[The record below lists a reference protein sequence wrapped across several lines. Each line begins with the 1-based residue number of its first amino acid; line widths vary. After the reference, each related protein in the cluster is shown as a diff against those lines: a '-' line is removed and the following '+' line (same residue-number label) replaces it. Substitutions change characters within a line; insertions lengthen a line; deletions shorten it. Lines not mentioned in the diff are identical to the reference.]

1 MIQIFTC
8 NKEVVTRAEE
18 ADGDSV
24 GVDEGEGEEVV
35 TREEVVDEGVTDV
48 EAEGDFVDVAEATIR
63 IELHE
68 NTDSAEY
75 ISYQIKKRKTFIA
88 NIHDGNT
95 IPSN

>member
-8 NKEVVTRAEE
+8 SKEVVTRAEE

-24 GVDEGEGEEVV
+24 DVDEGEGEEADEVV
-35 TREEVVDEGVTDV
+35 TAEEVG
-48 EAEGDFVDVAEATIR
+48 GDFVDAAEATIR

-75 ISYQIKKRKTFIA
+75 I
-88 NIHDGNT
+88 
-95 IPSN
+95 

>member
-24 GVDEGEGEEVV
+24 DVDEGEEEEAAEVV
-35 TREEVVDEGVTDV
+35 TVEEVG
-48 EAEGDFVDVAEATIR
+48 GDFVDAAEATIR

-75 ISYQIKKRKTFIA
+75 ISYR
-88 NIHDGNT
+88 
-95 IPSN
+95 

>member
-1 MIQIFTC
+1 MIPIFTC

-24 GVDEGEGEEVV
+24 DVDEGEEEEVAEVV
-35 TREEVVDEGVTDV
+35 TAEEVG
-48 EAEGDFVDVAEATIR
+48 GDFVDVAEATIL

-75 ISYQIKKRKTFIA
+75 IVIR
-88 NIHDGNT
+88 
-95 IPSN
+95 

>member
-24 GVDEGEGEEVV
+24 GVDEGEGEEADEVV
-35 TREEVVDEGVTDV
+35 TAEEVG
-48 EAEGDFVDVAEATIR
+48 GDFVDVAEATIR